1 MNINKFS
8 VSTFAVLAL
17 VSSTMLLAQS
27 ATNQAVPL
35 QRPGVIQ
42 QQGQVFQQQ
51 QQPTAPRYYNVT
63 LTDAQKSQ
71 PSVGAAFYDTGS
83 GMGVRSVYTNS
94 PAQNAGINSGD
105 LISKVNGQPISN
117 VASYNAMVA
126 RMQPGASIRMTKKSR
141 TTGKVSDVECKLM
154 TVGEIINA
162 SVVPEAGVY
171 ESAALKARQMLKG
184 MQQEIQNAES
194 ELVDMKKRYATQQ
207 QRLEDLLAKTKM
219 ERQKA
224 SQMQAA
230 EEAKRQRQIEMMKKR
245 AEDAARG
252 N

>member
-1 MNINKFS
+1 
-8 VSTFAVLAL
+8 
-17 VSSTMLLAQS
+17 
-27 ATNQAVPL
+27 
-35 QRPGVIQ
+35 
-42 QQGQVFQQQ
+42 
-51 QQPTAPRYYNVT
+51 
-63 LTDAQKSQ
+63 
-71 PSVGAAFYDTGS
+71 
-83 GMGVRSVYTNS
+83 
-94 PAQNAGINSGD
+94 
-105 LISKVNGQPISN
+105 
-117 VASYNAMVA
+117 
-126 RMQPGASIRMTKKSR
+126 
-141 TTGKVSDVECKLM
+141 M